1 MGEDKD
7 FVVTPWKVEGIVDY
21 DRLIEQLS
29 NVQDHEGETRPSR
42 KEPLLLA

>member
-1 MGEDKD
+1 MGDDKD

-21 DRLIEQLS
+21 DRLIEQS